1 MQSPNLLVKTR
12 QPDFAELR
20 SFRKTIGNA
29 INFRLILKRNQKRID
44 NCFRTKIEIKNI
56 QLFSNNLL
64 ASLLLS
70 QHNLMDYGNVMLSGH
85 NFKFGNKS
93 TICCLDLF
101 DLSEVATTSVIYCNF
116 KNPKSIQ
123 LQPQ

>member
-12 QPDFAELR
+12 QSDFAELR
-20 SFRKTIGNA
+20 SFRKTIRNA

-44 NCFRTKIEIKNI
+44 NSFGTKIEIKNI

-70 QHNLMDYGNVMLSGH
+70 QHNLMHYGNVMLSGH
-85 NFKFGNKS
+85 NFKFGNQLFKS
-93 TICCLDLF
+93 
-101 DLSEVATTSVIYCNF
+101 V
-116 KNPKSIQ
+116 
-123 LQPQ
+123 

>member
-85 NFKFGNKS
+85 NFKFGN
-93 TICCLDLF
+93 
-101 DLSEVATTSVIYCNF
+101 
-116 KNPKSIQ
+116 Q
-123 LQPQ
+123 LYAI

>member
-12 QPDFAELR
+12 QPDFTELR

-29 INFRLILKRNQKRID
+29 INCRLILKRNQKRID

-85 NFKFGNKS
+85 NFKFGN
-93 TICCLDLF
+93 
-101 DLSEVATTSVIYCNF
+101 
-116 KNPKSIQ
+116 Q
-123 LQPQ
+123 LYAV